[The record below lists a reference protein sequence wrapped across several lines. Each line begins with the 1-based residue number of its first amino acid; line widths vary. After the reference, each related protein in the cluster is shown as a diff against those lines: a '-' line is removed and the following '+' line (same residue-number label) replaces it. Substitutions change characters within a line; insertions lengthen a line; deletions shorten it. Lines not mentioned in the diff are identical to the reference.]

1 MRETTNKSFVYET
14 SIDQIKTSCYK
25 KIDLAK
31 NHDEITGI
39 LHQISIV
46 DEEMEQLN
54 AGSESAHPGTEVNLL
69 VSQIVFEITK
79 LYEKQFSD
87 LKSKERQKT

>member
-1 MRETTNKSFVYET
+1 MV
-14 SIDQIKTSCYK
+14 
-25 KIDLAK
+25 K
-31 NHDEITGI
+31 NNDEITGI

-46 DEEMEQLN
+46 DEEMEQIN
-54 AGSESAHPGTEVNLL
+54 AGTEVGHPGTEVNLL

-87 LKSKERQKT
+87 LKSKERQKTQQA